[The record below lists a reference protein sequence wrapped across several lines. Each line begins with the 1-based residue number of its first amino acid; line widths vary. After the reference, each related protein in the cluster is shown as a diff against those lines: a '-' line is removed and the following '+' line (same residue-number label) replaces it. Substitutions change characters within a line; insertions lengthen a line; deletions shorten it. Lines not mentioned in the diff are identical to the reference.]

1 MNYGKKGLR
10 KKKKALH
17 ATSVKLGRKLTLLI
31 TKAILT
37 SVIAVVIIGISA
49 GIGVF
54 RGILSSAPD
63 ISHIDVSPRGFTTF
77 VYDSEGHELTK
88 LVAADSNRI
97 PVTME
102 QIPEDLAHAFVA
114 IEDSRFYE
122 HNGIDIKG
130 IIRAGMTA
138 IKDRDLSQGASTITQ
153 QLLKNNVF
161 EGWTDETTLESI
173 KRKIQ
178 EQYLALEL
186 EKIMDKDKI
195 LENYMNT
202 INLGQNTLGVQAA
215 SLRYFGKPVYELELS
230 ECAVIAAITQNPSR
244 YNPISHP
251 EENIKRQKTVLS
263 YMLEQGFITQEEYD
277 EAIED
282 DVYARIQTV
291 NEKVE
296 DDSVYTYFVDALT
309 KDVLDDLVN
318 VAGYNETQAYNLLYS
333 GGLSIYT
340 TQDSTIQAI
349 CDEAFSNPDN
359 FPADTKWYLNYE
371 LSIKKANGDVENH
384 SSEMFKAYFQQEKPS
399 FNLLYASQ
407 EEANEAI
414 AIYKQAIMEPGDE
427 EIGERIFLTPQP
439 EVSITVEDQN
449 TGYVVAMVG
458 GRGAK
463 EASRTLNRATDTA
476 RQPGS
481 TFKVV
486 STYAPALDSAGLT
499 LADVQNDAPYS
510 YADGR
515 PVSNWYSSGYRGLCS
530 LREGIKD
537 SLNIIAVKTLTQI
550 TPQLGYDYLINF
562 GFTTLKDRYEVNG
575 KVFSDIQQSLALG
588 GITMGVTNK
597 ELNAAYAT
605 IANGGTY
612 YKPTLYTKVV
622 DHDGKVILDN
632 TKPASH
638 RVIKETTAFLL
649 TDAMEDVVTS
659 GTGGSVNFG
668 NMAIAG
674 KTGTTSDY
682 NDVWFAGYTPYYT
695 ATTWAG
701 YDNNTKL
708 SGAEKNLAK
717 VLWRAVM
724 AKIHEELPNQS
735 FNRPAGIVSATICS
749 QSGRLGISGLCDGSL
764 RTEYF
769 AEGTVPTD
777 SCDVHYSG
785 MVCAYSMLP
794 AADDCPFSIA
804 GTLTLLPERLEGA
817 GSARK
822 TSAADPAT
830 DPLQTGEDPLL
841 NANIEKCQHNAEFFL
856 QPGADM
862 LIEQQRQEMI
872 LNAAQNGIIL
882 PETITNPLGLPTLP
896 DGTVLPGIPGLDTP
910 ITGTETPIPTPVPET
925 PVTPVPTPTPEPPAV
940 PTPPAQ

>member
-1 MNYGKKGLR
+1 MNYSKKGIR
-10 KKKKALH
+10 KKQKELH
-17 ATSVKLGRKLTLLI
+17 STSGKWGRKATLLI
-31 TKAILT
+31 TKAILVGILALG
-37 SVIAVVIIGISA
+37 VIGVSA

-54 RGILSSAPD
+54 KGILSSAPD
-63 ISHIDVSPRGFTTF
+63 ISHIDVSPSGFSTF
-77 VYDSEGHELTK
+77 VYDSEGHELEK

-114 IEDSRFYE
+114 IEDERFYE

-130 IIRAGMTA
+130 IIRAGFAA
-138 IKDRDLSQGASTITQ
+138 IKNRDLTQGASTITQ

-161 EGWTDETTLESI
+161 EGWTSETTIEKI

-186 EKIMDKDKI
+186 EKVMDKDKI

-215 SLRYFGKPVYELELS
+215 SLRYFDKPVYELELS

-251 EENIKRQKTVLS
+251 EENVKRQKTVLEH
-263 YMLEQGFITQEEYD
+263 MLEQGYITQDEYD
-277 EAIED
+277 EAIAD
-282 DVYARIQTV
+282 DVYSRIQTV
-291 NEKVE
+291 NKESE
-296 DDSVYTYFVDALT
+296 NDSVYTYFVDALT
-309 KDVLDDLVN
+309 EDVLNDLVN

-333 GGLSIYT
+333 GGLSIYA
-340 TQDSTIQAI
+340 TQDSEIQRI

-371 LSIKKANGDVENH
+371 LTIEKANGEMENH
-384 SSEMFKAYFQQEKPS
+384 SSEMFKAYFKQEKS
-399 FNLLYASQ
+399 NFNMLYASQ
-407 EEANEAI
+407 EEAYEAI
-414 AIYKQAIMEPGDE
+414 DIYKEAVMGSGDE
-427 EIGERIFLTPQP
+427 EVAEKISLTPQP
-439 EVSITVEDQN
+439 QVSLTVEDQN

-463 EASRTLNRATDTA
+463 EASRTLNRATDTT

-486 STYAPALDSAGLT
+486 STYAPALDSAGMT
-499 LADVQNDAPYS
+499 LADVENDAPYS

-515 PVSNWYSSGYRGLCS
+515 PVSNWYSSGYRGICS
-530 LREGIKD
+530 LRDGIRD
-537 SLNIIAVKTLTQI
+537 SLNIVTVKALTQI
-550 TPQLGYDYLINF
+550 TPQLGYDYLLNF
-562 GFTTLKDRYEVNG
+562 GFTTLVDRYEVNG
-575 KVFSDIQQSLALG
+575 KIYSDIQQSLALG
-588 GITMGVTNK
+588 GITKGVTNE

-622 DHDGKVILDN
+622 DHDGKLILDN
-632 TKPASH
+632 SKPENH

-682 NDVWFAGYTPYYT
+682 NDVWFSGYTPYYT

-701 YDNNTKL
+701 YDNNAKL
-708 SGAEKNLAK
+708 VGSEKNLAK

-724 AKIHEELPNQS
+724 SKIHEELPNQS
-735 FNRPAGIVSATICS
+735 FNRPAGIVSATVCS
-749 QSGRLGISGLCDGSL
+749 KSGKLPISGLCDGTLKS
-764 RTEYF
+764 EYF
-769 AEGTVPTD
+769 AEGTVPSE

-794 AADDCPFSIA
+794 ASDECPFKVP
-804 GTLTLLPERLEGA
+804 GTLELIPDDNTSSKTSQA
-817 GSARK
+817 GS
-822 TSAADPAT
+822 DPAT
-830 DPLQTGEDPLL
+830 DPLQTGGDPTQ

-856 QPGADM
+856 QPNASAVV
-862 LIEQQRQEMI
+862 EQQRLEMQ
-872 LNAAQNGIIL
+872 LNALQN
-882 PETITNPLGLPTLP
+882 
-896 DGTVLPGIPGLDTP
+896 GTVLPESITNPEGATTETQPEQGIPGLAAP
-910 ITGTETPIPTPVPET
+910 ITGTE
-925 PVTPVPTPTPEPPAV
+925 
-940 PTPPAQ
+940 

>member
-1 MNYGKKGLR
+1 MNYGKKGIR

-17 ATSVKLGRKLTLLI
+17 STSVKLGRKLTLLI

-37 SVIAVVIIGISA
+37 SIIAIAVIGISA

-54 RGILSSAPD
+54 KGILSSAPD
-63 ISHIDVSPRGFTTF
+63 ISHIDVSPKGFTTF
-77 VYDSEGHELTK
+77 VYDSEGHELEQ

-114 IEDSRFYE
+114 IEDARFYE

-130 IIRAGMTA
+130 IIRAGMIA
-138 IKDRDLSQGASTITQ
+138 IKERDLSQGASTITQ

-161 EGWTDETTLESI
+161 EGWTHETTIQSI

-215 SLRYFGKPVYELELS
+215 SLRYFGKPVYELKLS
-230 ECAVIAAITQNPSR
+230 ECAVIAGITQNPSR

-251 EENIKRQKTVLS
+251 EENEKRKKKVLTN
-263 YMLEQGFITQEEYD
+263 MLEQGYITQEEYD

-291 NEKVE
+291 NEESE

-309 KDVLDDLVN
+309 KDILEDLVN

-340 TQDSTIQAI
+340 TQDSKIQAI

-359 FPADTKWYLNYE
+359 FPAETKWYLNYE
-371 LSIKKANGDVENH
+371 LSVKKANGETENH
-384 SSEMFKAYFQQEKPS
+384 STEMFKAHFQQENKS

-407 EEANEAI
+407 EEAYEAI
-414 AIYKQAIMEPGDE
+414 EIYKNAVMSAGDE
-427 EIGERIFLTPQP
+427 EIGERVFLTPQP

-499 LADVQNDAPYS
+499 LGDVQNDAPYA

-632 TKPASH
+632 TKPESH

-701 YDNNTKL
+701 YDNSAKL
-708 SGAEKNLAK
+708 SGSAEKNLAK
-717 VLWRAVM
+717 ILWRAVM
-724 AKIHEELPNQS
+724 SKIHEELPNQS
-735 FNRPAGIVSATICS
+735 FNRPAGIVSATVCS
-749 QSGRLGISGLCDGSL
+749 QSGRLPVSGLCDGSVKS
-764 RTEYF
+764 EYF
-769 AEGTVPTD
+769 AEGTVPSE

-785 MVCAYSMLP
+785 MVCAYSMKP
-794 AADDCPFSIA
+794 AADNCPFSMA

-817 GSARK
+817 GISRK
-822 TSAADPAT
+822 TQSAADPAT
-830 DPLQTGEDPLL
+830 DPLQTGEDPLQ
-841 NANIEKCQHNAEFFL
+841 NANIEKCPHNAEFML
-856 QPGADM
+856 QPGVD
-862 LIEQQRQEMI
+862 LIIEQQRQELI
-872 LNAAQNGIIL
+872 INAQQNGIVL
-882 PETITNPLGLPTLP
+882 PETITNPLGLPTAP
-896 DGTVLPGIPGLDTP
+896 DGSQIPSIPGIPGLQ
-910 ITGTETPIPTPVPET
+910 IPIPDAVQPPD
-925 PVTPVPTPTPEPPAV
+925 PAV
-940 PTPPAQ
+940 PPADVPAQ

>member
-1 MNYGKKGLR
+1 MNYGKKGIRR
-10 KKKKALH
+10 KQRALH
-17 ATSVKLGRKLTLLI
+17 STSVKWGRKFSLII
-31 TKAILT
+31 TKLMLAGLLGVA
-37 SVIAVVIIGISA
+37 VIGASA
-49 GIGVF
+49 GLGVF
-54 RGILSSAPD
+54 KGILSSAPD
-63 ISHIDVSPRGFTTF
+63 ISHIDVSPSGFSTF

-97 PVTME
+97 PVSME

-114 IEDSRFYE
+114 IEDERFYE

-130 IIRAGMTA
+130 IIRAGVIA
-138 IKDRDLSQGASTITQ
+138 IKNRDLSQGASTITQ

-161 EGWTDETTLESI
+161 DGWTSETTIEKI
-173 KRKIQ
+173 KRKLQ

-186 EKIMDKDKI
+186 EKVMDKDKI

-215 SLRYFGKPVYELELS
+215 SLRYFNKPVYQLNLS

-251 EENIKRQKTVLS
+251 EENAERRGKVLS
-263 YMLEQGFITQEEYD
+263 HMLEQGYITQDEYD
-277 EAIED
+277 EAVAD
-282 DVYARIQTV
+282 DVYSRIQVV
-291 NEKVE
+291 NQEVAE
-296 DDSVYTYFVDALT
+296 DSVYTYFVDALT
-309 KDVLDDLVN
+309 DDLLNDLVN

-333 GGLSIYT
+333 GGLSIYS
-340 TQDSTIQAI
+340 TQDSAIQKI
-349 CDEAFSNPDN
+349 CDEAFSNEDN

-371 LSIKKANGDVENH
+371 LSIEKPNGDIENF
-384 SSEMFKAYFQQEKPS
+384 SSEMFKSYFKQEKSS
-399 FNLLYASQ
+399 FNMLFSSQ
-407 EEANEAI
+407 EEAYEAI
-414 AIYKQAIMEPGDE
+414 DTYKESVMEDGDT
-427 EIGERIFLTPQP
+427 EIGEKISLTPQP
-439 EVSITVEDQN
+439 QVSITVEDQS

-463 EASRTLNRATDTA
+463 EASRTLNRATDTM

-499 LADVQNDAPYS
+499 LADVQNDAPYN

-515 PVSNWYSSGYRGLCS
+515 PVSNWYGNSYRGLCS
-530 LREGIKD
+530 LRDGIRD
-537 SLNIIAVKTLTQI
+537 SLNIVAVKTLTDI
-550 TPQLGYDYLINF
+550 TPQLGYDYLLNF
-562 GFTTLKDRYEVNG
+562 GFTTLVDRMEING
-575 KVFSDIQQSLALG
+575 QIYSDIQQSLALG
-588 GITMGVTNK
+588 GITKGVTNE
-597 ELNAAYAT
+597 ELNAAYAA

-612 YKPTLYTKVV
+612 IKPTLYTKVV

-632 TKPASH
+632 SKPTSH
-638 RVIKETTAFLL
+638 QVIKETTAFLL

-701 YDNNTKL
+701 FDNNAKL
-708 SGAEKNLAK
+708 TGSEKNLAK

-724 AKIHEELPNQS
+724 SKIHEELPNQS
-735 FNRPAGIVSATICS
+735 FNRPAGIVSATVCS
-749 QSGRLGISGLCDGSL
+749 KSGKLPISGICDATL
-764 RTEYF
+764 KTEYF

-777 SCDVHYSG
+777 SCNIHYSG

-794 AADDCPFSIA
+794 ATDECPFKVP
-804 GTLTLLPERLEGA
+804 GTLELNPDDLKENDITGDA
-817 GSARK
+817 V
-822 TSAADPAT
+822 DPAN
-830 DPLQTGEDPLL
+830 DPLQTGTSPAMNE
-841 NANIEKCQHNAEFFL
+841 NIQKCPHDAAFFL
-856 QPGADM
+856 QPNADA
-862 LIEQQRQEMI
+862 LVEQQRLEMQM
-872 LNAAQNGIIL
+872 NALQNGIALPPAITDPSAEGSASTADPIL
-882 PETITNPLGLPTLP
+882 TQ
-896 DGTVLPGIPGLDTP
+896 P
-910 ITGTETPIPTPVPET
+910 ITG
-925 PVTPVPTPTPEPPAV
+925 VTP
-940 PTPPAQ
+940 Q

>member
-830 DPLQTGEDPLL
+830 DPLQTGADPLL

-872 LNAAQNGIIL
+872 LNAAQNGIVL

-910 ITGTETPIPTPVPET
+910 ITGTETPVPET

>member
-1 MNYGKKGLR
+1 MNYGKKGIRR
-10 KKKKALH
+10 KQRALH
-17 ATSVKLGRKLTLLI
+17 STSVKWGRKFSLII
-31 TKAILT
+31 TKLMLAGLLGVA
-37 SVIAVVIIGISA
+37 VIGASA
-49 GIGVF
+49 GLGVF
-54 RGILSSAPD
+54 KGILSSAPD
-63 ISHIDVSPRGFTTF
+63 ISHIDVSPSGFSTF

-97 PVTME
+97 PVSME

-114 IEDSRFYE
+114 IEDERFYE

-130 IIRAGMTA
+130 IIRAGVIA
-138 IKDRDLSQGASTITQ
+138 IKNRDLSQGASTITQ

-161 EGWTDETTLESI
+161 DGWTSETTIEKI
-173 KRKIQ
+173 KRKLQ

-186 EKIMDKDKI
+186 EKVMDKDKI

-215 SLRYFGKPVYELELS
+215 SLRYFNKPVYQLNLS

-251 EENIKRQKTVLS
+251 EENAERRGKVLS
-263 YMLEQGFITQEEYD
+263 HMLEQGYITQDEYD
-277 EAIED
+277 EAVAD
-282 DVYARIQTV
+282 DVYSRIQVV
-291 NEKVE
+291 NQEVAE
-296 DDSVYTYFVDALT
+296 DSVYTYFVDALT
-309 KDVLDDLVN
+309 DDLLNDLVN

-333 GGLSIYT
+333 GGLSIYS
-340 TQDSTIQAI
+340 TQDSAIQKI
-349 CDEAFSNPDN
+349 CDEAFSNEDN

-371 LSIKKANGDVENH
+371 LSIEKPNGDIENF
-384 SSEMFKAYFQQEKPS
+384 SSEMFKSYFKQEKSS
-399 FNLLYASQ
+399 FNMLFSSQ
-407 EEANEAI
+407 EEAYEAI
-414 AIYKQAIMEPGDE
+414 DTYKESVMEDGDT
-427 EIGERIFLTPQP
+427 EIGEKISLTPQP
-439 EVSITVEDQN
+439 QVSITVEDQS

-463 EASRTLNRATDTA
+463 EASRTLNRATDTM

-499 LADVQNDAPYS
+499 LADVQNDAPYN

-515 PVSNWYSSGYRGLCS
+515 PVSNWYGNSYRGLCS
-530 LREGIKD
+530 LRDGIRD
-537 SLNIIAVKTLTQI
+537 SLNIVAVKTLTDI
-550 TPQLGYDYLINF
+550 TPQLGYDYLLNF
-562 GFTTLKDRYEVNG
+562 GFTTLVDRMEING
-575 KVFSDIQQSLALG
+575 QIYSDIQQSLALG
-588 GITMGVTNK
+588 GITKGVTNE
-597 ELNAAYAT
+597 ELNAAYAA

-612 YKPTLYTKVV
+612 IKPTLYTKVV

-632 TKPASH
+632 SKPTSH
-638 RVIKETTAFLL
+638 QVIKETTAFLL

-701 YDNNTKL
+701 FDNNAKL
-708 SGAEKNLAK
+708 TGSEKNLAK

-724 AKIHEELPNQS
+724 SKIHEELPNQS
-735 FNRPAGIVSATICS
+735 FNRPAGIVSATVCS
-749 QSGRLGISGLCDGSL
+749 KSGKLPISGICDATL
-764 RTEYF
+764 KTEYF

-777 SCDVHYSG
+777 SCNIHYSG

-794 AADDCPFSIA
+794 ATDECPFKVP
-804 GTLTLLPERLEGA
+804 GTLELNPDDLKENDITGDA
-817 GSARK
+817 V
-822 TSAADPAT
+822 DPAN
-830 DPLQTGEDPLL
+830 DPLQTGTSPAMNE
-841 NANIEKCQHNAEFFL
+841 NIQKCPHDATFFL
-856 QPGADM
+856 QPNADA
-862 LIEQQRQEMI
+862 LVEQQRLEMQM
-872 LNAAQNGIIL
+872 NALQNGIALPPAITDPSAEGSASTADPIL
-882 PETITNPLGLPTLP
+882 TQ
-896 DGTVLPGIPGLDTP
+896 P
-910 ITGTETPIPTPVPET
+910 ITG
-925 PVTPVPTPTPEPPAV
+925 VTP
-940 PTPPAQ
+940 Q

>member
-1 MNYGKKGLR
+1 MNYSKKGIR
-10 KKKKALH
+10 NKKKELH
-17 ATSVKLGRKLTLLI
+17 STSGKWGHKLTLLI
-31 TKAILT
+31 AKAIL
-37 SVIAVVIIGISA
+37 VGIVALGVIGISA

-54 RGILSSAPD
+54 KGILSSAPD
-63 ISHIDVSPRGFTTF
+63 ISHIDVSPSGFSTF
-77 VYDSEGHELTK
+77 VYDSEGHELAK

-102 QIPEDLAHAFVA
+102 QIPENLAHAFVA
-114 IEDSRFYE
+114 IEDERFYE

-130 IIRAGMTA
+130 IIRAGVIA
-138 IKDRDLSQGASTITQ
+138 IKNRDLSQGASTITQ

-161 EGWTDETTLESI
+161 EGWTSETTIEKI

-186 EKIMDKDKI
+186 EKVMDKDKI

-215 SLRYFGKPVYELELS
+215 SLRYFGKPVYQLKLS

-251 EENIKRQKTVLS
+251 EENEKRQKTVLS
-263 YMLEQGFITQEEYD
+263 HMLEQGYITQAEYD
-277 EAIED
+277 EAVVD
-282 DVYARIQTV
+282 DVYSRIQTV
-291 NEKVE
+291 NEESE

-309 KDVLDDLVN
+309 EDVLNDLVN

-333 GGLSIYT
+333 GGLSIYA
-340 TQDSTIQAI
+340 TQDSSIQAI

-371 LSIKKANGDVENH
+371 LTIEKANGDIENH
-384 SSEMFKAYFQQEKPS
+384 SSEMFKSYFKQEKSS
-399 FNLLYASQ
+399 FNMLYTSQ
-407 EEANEAI
+407 EDAYAAIETYKEAV
-414 AIYKQAIMEPGDE
+414 MESGDE
-427 EIGERIFLTPQP
+427 ELAEKISLTPQP
-439 EVSITVEDQN
+439 QVSLTVEDQN

-463 EASRTLNRATDTA
+463 EASRTLNRATDTT

-481 TFKVV
+481 TFKIV
-486 STYAPALDSAGLT
+486 STYAPALDSAGMT
-499 LADVQNDAPYS
+499 LADIENDAPYN

-530 LREGIKD
+530 LRDGIRD
-537 SLNIIAVKTLTQI
+537 SLNIVTVKALTQI
-550 TPQLGYDYLINF
+550 TPQLGYDYLLNF
-562 GFTTLKDRYEVNG
+562 GFTTLVDRYEVNG
-575 KVFSDIQQSLALG
+575 KIYSDIQQSLALG
-588 GITMGVTNK
+588 GITKGVTNE
-597 ELNAAYAT
+597 ELNAAYAA

-622 DHDGKVILDN
+622 DHDGKLILDN
-632 TKPASH
+632 SKPQSH

-708 SGAEKNLAK
+708 VGSEKNLAK

-724 AKIHEELPNQS
+724 SKIHEELPNQS
-735 FNRPAGIVSATICS
+735 FNRPSGIVSATVCS
-749 QSGRLGISGLCDGSL
+749 KSGKLPIPGLCDSTL
-764 RTEYF
+764 RSEYF
-769 AEGTVPTD
+769 AEGTVPTE
-777 SCDVHYSG
+777 SCNVHYSG

-794 AADDCPFSIA
+794 ASDECPFKVA
-804 GTLTLLPERLEGA
+804 GTLELIPNDDNTSKTSQA
-817 GSARK
+817 GS
-822 TSAADPAT
+822 DPAT
-830 DPLQTGEDPLL
+830 DPLQTGEDPTQ

-856 QPGADM
+856 QPNANA
-862 LIEQQRQEMI
+862 IVEQQRLEMQM
-872 LNAAQNGIIL
+872 NALQNG
-882 PETITNPLGLPTLP
+882 TTLP
-896 DGTVLPGIPGLDTP
+896 DSIINPTSPDPTEQQTPQIPELSGLPGLTSP
-910 ITGTETPIPTPVPET
+910 ITGTE
-925 PVTPVPTPTPEPPAV
+925 
-940 PTPPAQ
+940 

>member
-1 MNYGKKGLR
+1 MNYSKKGIR
-10 KKKKALH
+10 KKQKELH
-17 ATSVKLGRKLTLLI
+17 STSGKWGRKATLLI
-31 TKAILT
+31 TKAILVGVLALG
-37 SVIAVVIIGISA
+37 VIGVSA

-54 RGILSSAPD
+54 KGILSSAPD
-63 ISHIDVSPRGFTTF
+63 ISHIDVSPSGFSTF
-77 VYDSEGHELTK
+77 VYDSEGHELAK

-97 PVTME
+97 PVTMQ

-114 IEDSRFYE
+114 IEDERFYE

-130 IIRAGMTA
+130 IIRAGFAA
-138 IKDRDLSQGASTITQ
+138 IKNRDLTQGASTITQ

-161 EGWTDETTLESI
+161 EGWTSETTIEKI

-186 EKIMDKDKI
+186 EKVMDKDKI

-215 SLRYFGKPVYELELS
+215 SLRYFDKPVYELKLS

-251 EENIKRQKTVLS
+251 EENVKRQKTVLEH
-263 YMLEQGFITQEEYD
+263 MLEQGYITQDEYD
-277 EAIED
+277 EAIAD
-282 DVYARIQTV
+282 DVYSRIQTV
-291 NEKVE
+291 NKESE
-296 DDSVYTYFVDALT
+296 NDSVYTYFVDALT
-309 KDVLDDLVN
+309 EDVLNDLVN

-333 GGLSIYT
+333 GGLSIYA
-340 TQDSTIQAI
+340 TQDSEIQRI

-371 LSIKKANGDVENH
+371 LTIEKANGELENH
-384 SSEMFKAYFQQEKPS
+384 SSEMFKAYFRQEKS
-399 FNLLYASQ
+399 NFNMLYASQ
-407 EEANEAI
+407 EEAYEAI
-414 AIYKQAIMEPGDE
+414 DIYKEAVIGSGDE
-427 EIGERIFLTPQP
+427 EVAEKISLTPQP
-439 EVSITVEDQN
+439 QVSLTVEDQN

-463 EASRTLNRATDTA
+463 EASRTLNRATDTT

-481 TFKVV
+481 TFKIV
-486 STYAPALDSAGLT
+486 STYAPALDSAGMT
-499 LADVQNDAPYS
+499 LADIENDAPYS

-515 PVSNWYSSGYRGLCS
+515 PVSNWYSSGYRGICS
-530 LREGIKD
+530 LRDGIRD
-537 SLNIIAVKTLTQI
+537 SLNIVTVKALTQI
-550 TPQLGYDYLINF
+550 TPQLGYDYLLNF
-562 GFTTLKDRYEVNG
+562 GFTTLVDRYEVNG
-575 KVFSDIQQSLALG
+575 KIYSDIQQSLALG
-588 GITMGVTNK
+588 GITKGVTNE

-622 DHDGKVILDN
+622 DHDGKLILDN
-632 TKPASH
+632 SKPENH

-682 NDVWFAGYTPYYT
+682 NDVWFSGYTPYYT

-708 SGAEKNLAK
+708 VGSEKNLAK

-724 AKIHEELPNQS
+724 SKIHEELPNQS
-735 FNRPAGIVSATICS
+735 FNRPAGIVSATVCS
-749 QSGRLGISGLCDGSL
+749 KSGKLPISGLCDGTLKS
-764 RTEYF
+764 EYF
-769 AEGTVPTD
+769 AEGTVPSE

-794 AADDCPFSIA
+794 ASDECPFKVP
-804 GTLTLLPERLEGA
+804 GTLELIPDDNTSTKTSQA
-817 GSARK
+817 GS
-822 TSAADPAT
+822 DPAT
-830 DPLQTGEDPLL
+830 DPLQTGGDPTQ

-856 QPGADM
+856 QPNAAAVV
-862 LIEQQRQEMI
+862 EQQRLEMQ
-872 LNAAQNGIIL
+872 LNALQN
-882 PETITNPLGLPTLP
+882 
-896 DGTVLPGIPGLDTP
+896 GTVLPESITNPGGAATEIQPEQGIPGLAAP
-910 ITGTETPIPTPVPET
+910 ITGTE
-925 PVTPVPTPTPEPPAV
+925 
-940 PTPPAQ
+940 

>member
-1 MNYGKKGLR
+1 MNYGKKGIRR
-10 KKKKALH
+10 KQKALH
-17 ATSVKLGRKLTLLI
+17 SITGKLGRKITLLL
-31 TKAILT
+31 TKAVLT
-37 SVIAVVIIGISA
+37 ALIAVTVIGASA

-54 RGILSSAPD
+54 KGILSSAPD
-63 ISHIDVSPRGFTTF
+63 ISHIDVSPSGFSTF
-77 VYDSEGHELTK
+77 VYDSEGHELEK

-114 IEDSRFYE
+114 IEDERFYE

-130 IIRAGMTA
+130 IIRAGFIA
-138 IKDRDLSQGASTITQ
+138 IKNRDLSQGASTITQ

-161 EGWTDETTLESI
+161 EGWTNETTIESI
-173 KRKIQ
+173 KRKLQ

-186 EKIMDKDKI
+186 EKVMDKDKI

-251 EENIKRQKTVLS
+251 EENVKRQKSVLEH
-263 YMLEQGFITQEEYD
+263 MLQQGYITQEEYN
-277 EAIED
+277 EALED
-282 DVYARIQTV
+282 DVYSRIQIV
-291 NEKVE
+291 NEE
-296 DDSVYTYFVDALT
+296 SGDDSVYTYFVDALT
-309 KDVLDDLVN
+309 QDVLDDLVN

-333 GGLSIYT
+333 GGLSIYA
-340 TQDSTIQAI
+340 TQDSAIQAI
-349 CDEAFSNPDN
+349 CDEAFANPDN
-359 FPADTKWYLNYE
+359 FPADVKWQLAYE
-371 LSIKKANGDVENH
+371 LSIKKSNGEVENH
-384 SSEMFKAYFQQEKPS
+384 SSEMFKSYFQQEKKS
-399 FNLLYASQ
+399 FNMLYSSQ
-407 EEANEAI
+407 EDAYAAIEAYKEAV
-414 AIYKQAIMEPGDE
+414 MEPGDE
-427 EIGERIFLTPQP
+427 QVGEKISLTPQP
-439 EVSITVEDQN
+439 QVSITVEDQN

-463 EASRTLNRATDTA
+463 EASRTLNRATDTT

-486 STYAPALDSAGLT
+486 STYAPALDSAGMT
-499 LADVQNDAPYS
+499 LATIENDAPFS

-530 LREGIKD
+530 LRDGIRD
-537 SLNIIAVKTLTQI
+537 SLNIVTVKALTQI

-562 GFTTLKDRYEVNG
+562 GFTTVVDRYEVNG
-575 KVFSDIQQSLALG
+575 QIFSDIQQSLALG
-588 GITMGVTNK
+588 GITKGVTNE
-597 ELNAAYAT
+597 ELNAAYAA

-632 TKPASH
+632 TTPENH

-708 SGAEKNLAK
+708 TGSEKNLAK

-735 FNRPAGIVSATICS
+735 FERPSGIVSATVCS
-749 QSGRLGISGLCDGSL
+749 RSGKLPVAGLCDGTLKS
-764 RTEYF
+764 EYF
-769 AEGTVPTD
+769 AEGTVPSE

-794 AADDCPFSIA
+794 ASDECPFGIP
-804 GTLTLLPERLEGA
+804 GTLELIPDENN
-817 GSARK
+817 SAKR
-822 TSAADPAT
+822 SQAAADPAT
-830 DPLQTGEDPLL
+830 DPLQTG
-841 NANIEKCQHNAEFFL
+841 NAPVLAPNVEKCPHNAEFFL
-856 QPGADM
+856 QPGADA
-862 LIEQQRQEMI
+862 LIEQQRLELTM
-872 LNAAQNGIIL
+872 NALQNGITL
-882 PETITNPLGLPTLP
+882 PESITNPNGLPLSP
-896 DGTVLPGIPGLDTP
+896 DGGQIPVPGIPGL
-910 ITGTETPIPTPVPET
+910 ETPVTPVTPET
-925 PVTPVPTPTPEPPAV
+925 PVTPTVPPTAPEAPAAPTPEA
-940 PTPPAQ
+940 TQ

>member
-1 MNYGKKGLR
+1 MNYGKKGIRR
-10 KKKKALH
+10 KQRALH
-17 ATSVKLGRKLTLLI
+17 STSVKWGRKFSLII
-31 TKAILT
+31 TKLMLAGLLGVA
-37 SVIAVVIIGISA
+37 VIGASA
-49 GIGVF
+49 GLGVF
-54 RGILSSAPD
+54 KGILSSAPD
-63 ISHIDVSPRGFTTF
+63 ISHIDVSPSGFSTF

-97 PVTME
+97 PVSME

-114 IEDSRFYE
+114 IEDERFYE

-130 IIRAGMTA
+130 IIRAGVIA
-138 IKDRDLSQGASTITQ
+138 IKNRDLSQGASTITQ

-161 EGWTDETTLESI
+161 DGWTSETTIEKI
-173 KRKIQ
+173 KRKLQ

-186 EKIMDKDKI
+186 EKVMDKDKI

-215 SLRYFGKPVYELELS
+215 SLRYFNKPVYQLNLS

-251 EENIKRQKTVLS
+251 EENAERRGKVLS
-263 YMLEQGFITQEEYD
+263 HMLEQGYITQDEYD
-277 EAIED
+277 EAVAD
-282 DVYARIQTV
+282 DVYSRIQVV
-291 NEKVE
+291 NQEVE
-296 DDSVYTYFVDALT
+296 EDSVYTYFVDALT
-309 KDVLDDLVN
+309 DDLLNDLVN

-333 GGLSIYT
+333 GGLSIYS
-340 TQDSTIQAI
+340 TQDSAIQKI
-349 CDEAFSNPDN
+349 CDEAFSNEDN

-371 LSIKKANGDVENH
+371 LSIEKPNGDIENF
-384 SSEMFKAYFQQEKPS
+384 SSEMFKSYFKQEKSS
-399 FNLLYASQ
+399 FNMLFSSQ
-407 EEANEAI
+407 EEAYEAI
-414 AIYKQAIMEPGDE
+414 DTYKESVMEEGDT
-427 EIGERIFLTPQP
+427 EIGEKISLTPQP
-439 EVSITVEDQN
+439 QVSITVEDQS

-463 EASRTLNRATDTA
+463 EASRTLNRATDTM

-499 LADVQNDAPYS
+499 LADVQNDAPYN

-515 PVSNWYSSGYRGLCS
+515 PVSNWYGNSYRGLCS
-530 LREGIKD
+530 LRDGIRD
-537 SLNIIAVKTLTQI
+537 SLNIVAVKTLTDI
-550 TPQLGYDYLINF
+550 TPQLGYDYLLNF
-562 GFTTLKDRYEVNG
+562 GFTTLVDRMEING
-575 KVFSDIQQSLALG
+575 QIYSDIQQSLALG
-588 GITMGVTNK
+588 GITKGVTNE
-597 ELNAAYAT
+597 ELNAAYAA

-612 YKPTLYTKVV
+612 IKPTLYTKVV

-632 TKPASH
+632 SKPTSH
-638 RVIKETTAFLL
+638 QVIKETTAFLL

-701 YDNNTKL
+701 FDNNAKL
-708 SGAEKNLAK
+708 TGSEKNLAK

-724 AKIHEELPNQS
+724 SKIHEELPNQS
-735 FNRPAGIVSATICS
+735 FNRPAGIVSATVCS
-749 QSGRLGISGLCDGSL
+749 KSGKLPISGICDATL
-764 RTEYF
+764 KTEYF

-777 SCDVHYSG
+777 SCNIHYSG

-794 AADDCPFSIA
+794 ATDECPFKVP
-804 GTLTLLPERLEGA
+804 GTLELNPDDLKENDITGDA
-817 GSARK
+817 V
-822 TSAADPAT
+822 DPAN
-830 DPLQTGEDPLL
+830 DPLQTGTSPAMNE
-841 NANIEKCQHNAEFFL
+841 NIQKCPHDAAFFL
-856 QPGADM
+856 QPNADA
-862 LIEQQRQEMI
+862 LVEQQRLEMQM
-872 LNAAQNGIIL
+872 NALQNGIALPPAITDPSAEGSASTADPIL
-882 PETITNPLGLPTLP
+882 TQ
-896 DGTVLPGIPGLDTP
+896 P
-910 ITGTETPIPTPVPET
+910 ITG
-925 PVTPVPTPTPEPPAV
+925 VTP
-940 PTPPAQ
+940 Q